1 MFFRLL
7 ITLSKI
13 ILYKLCY
20 PLIFI
25 RTLFMNNTINI
36 WQVIITLFIAVMG
49 FLIQLYISYKKQG
62 TD

>member
-1 MFFRLL
+1 
-7 ITLSKI
+7 
-13 ILYKLCY
+13 
-20 PLIFI
+20 
-25 RTLFMNNTINI
+25 MNNTINI